1 MIAATDSRA
10 IEMRLVLLGAPGS
23 GKGTQAAIL
32 AERLG
37 VPAVSTGAML
47 REAVAN
53 GSALGRRVEAVMSA
67 GELVDD
73 ETMAEVV
80 RERLSRSD
88 AGPGFVLDG
97 YPRTRGQADTLSG
110 ILSDQGCELDAVIHI
125 EVPEQELVARALAR
139 KRADD
144 QEPVIRQRLA
154 VYRNRTQPL
163 IDYYQRRSEL
173 REVDG
178 YQTIEE
184 VAAAIQ
190 SALEVKA

>member
-1 MIAATDSRA
+1 MTAASDLRA

-32 AERLG
+32 AERLA

-47 REAVAN
+47 REAVAD

-88 AGPGFVLDG
+88 ARPGFILDG
-97 YPRTRGQADTLSG
+97 YPRTRGQADTLGG
-110 ILSDQGCELDAVIHI
+110 ILSDQGYELDAVIHI

-144 QEPVIRQRLA
+144 QEPVILQRLA

-163 IDYYQRRSEL
+163 IDYYQRRGEL

-178 YQTIEE
+178 HQTIEK